1 MSFTLLLVAA
11 LASGLASEEVVP
23 PQNGEEVNA
32 ACEMKELSDRRYRGC
47 DSYALYVMM
56 EFAHFGEGSSETGG
70 DLKFCLPESSLV
82 SIENVQP
89 LVVAY
94 RAQYAREPRAFAGI
108 SPYVAFLRAMR
119 REWPCA
125 GGR

>member
-32 ACEMKELSDRRYRGC
+32 ACEIKELSERRYRGC
-47 DSYALYVMM
+47 DYYARYVMM

-82 SIENVQP
+82 SIEYVQP
-89 LVVAY
+89 LVDAY
-94 RAQYAREPRAFAGI
+94 RAQYAREPRAFGGL